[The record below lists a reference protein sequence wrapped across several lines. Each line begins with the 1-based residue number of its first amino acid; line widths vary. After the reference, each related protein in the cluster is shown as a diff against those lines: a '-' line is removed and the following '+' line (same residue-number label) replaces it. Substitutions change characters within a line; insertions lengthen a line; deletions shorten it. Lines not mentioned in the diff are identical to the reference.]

1 LPQLPDV
8 PTFAES
14 GYPNVEA
21 AALVGMVAPAKTPA
35 DILASL
41 NKSVV
46 AALNK
51 PETHKKLVEFGIEP
65 VGDTPQEYSK
75 LLEDERTR
83 WHKLIKDLNITL
95 D

>member
-1 LPQLPDV
+1 
-8 PTFAES
+8 
-14 GYPNVEA
+14 
-21 AALVGMVAPAKTPA
+21 MVAPGKTPA
-35 DILASL
+35 NIIASL

-51 PETHKKLVEFGIEP
+51 PATHKKLIEFGIEP
-65 VGDTPQEYSK
+65 VGDTPEQYGK
-75 LLEDERTR
+75 LLENERTR